1 MLHLTKKHEKA
12 SITNAEFE
20 LQILR
25 YALRYPP
32 RYPLRYDLLYD
43 LRYALRYDL
52 RYALGC
58 LINIGESVWYRRF
71 SQKKSH
77 KEKAKKWPKFLA
89 KKYRGIPFR
98 FFF

>member
-25 YALRYPP
+25 YPP

-43 LRYALRYDL
+43 LRYAL